1 MITNEKLILHG
12 PVLTSVSG
20 RDVEAVNV
28 RKISYPANVVTFGI
42 EVWRGAG
49 GSDIDSEEIYVSG
62 SYLFLTGS

>member
-1 MITNEKLILHG
+1 LITNEKLILHG

-49 GSDIDSEEIYVSG
+49 GVRYVRLIDFCITQ
-62 SYLFLTGS
+62 L